1 MSAAPIP
8 IPRPV
13 PTIFD
18 NAVRQQLLARLEQ
31 LSPTAA
37 PRWGRMTAPQM
48 VSHLIESYRFGAGE
62 LTLPLWFVP
71 FRPLVR
77 WLALYVIPFPKG
89 APAAPQ
95 LLARIPD
102 QWESD
107 LAALRER
114 IAGFTPPAGGA
125 SRPPHPIFGVMSDA
139 DLGVLAYKHT
149 DHHFRQFGV

>member
-1 MSAAPIP
+1 M
-8 IPRPV
+8 

-18 NAVRQQLLARLEQ
+18 SAARQQLLTRLDR
-31 LSPTAA
+31 LAPTAT

-62 LTLPLWFVP
+62 LTLPLWVVP
-71 FRPLVR
+71 FRPIVR
-77 WLALYVIPFPKG
+77 WVALYVLPFPKA

-95 LLARIPD
+95 LLARAPD
-102 QWESD
+102 AWATD
-107 LAALRER
+107 VAALRER
-114 IAGFTPPAGGA
+114 IARFAPPPVGT
-125 SRPPHPIFGVMSDA
+125 SRPPHPIFGVMRDA

>member
-1 MSAAPIP
+1 M
-8 IPRPV
+8 

-18 NAVRQQLLARLEQ
+18 AVARQQLLDRLDR
-31 LSPTAA
+31 LTPTAA

-71 FRPLVR
+71 FRPIVR
-77 WLALYVIPFPKG
+77 WFALYVIPFPKD

-102 QWESD
+102 RWEGD
-107 LAALRER
+107 VAALRER
-114 IAGFTPPAGGA
+114 IARFTPPPPHVP
-125 SRPPHPIFGVMSDA
+125 RPPHPIFGVMRDA